1 MYVCLTIYGYVL
13 HFYVAYIDSSPSVVL
28 AATGPQIIGQ
38 PLTLKCTAIASEC
51 VSTIVQFV
59 WSSGGVRLRQ
69 IEGTGFCFR
78 YIVNSSACIDT
89 YNISGLS
96 TSYDGSTY
104 QCDIKIN
111 TSPPVMATSTI
122 TLKLNGM
129 TAMFYLGIF
138 YLWYI

>member
-1 MYVCLTIYGYVL
+1 M
-13 HFYVAYIDSSPSVVL
+13 L

-38 PLTLKCTAIASEC
+38 PLTLECTAIASGC

-78 YIVNSSACIDT
+78 YYVNSSACIDT
-89 YNISGLS
+89 YNISELS
-96 TSYDGSTY
+96 TSYEGSTY
-104 QCDIKIN
+104 QCDIIIN

-129 TAMFYLGIF
+129 TTTFIWVLLV
-138 YLWYI
+138 LWYI